1 MIDNNSPTK
10 FIVYEKILE
19 FSKMK
24 GGANEKSVCSGTG
37 IIN

>member
-24 GGANEKSVCSGTG
+24 GGANEKWDWYY
-37 IIN
+37 

>member
-1 MIDNNSPTK
+1 MIDNNSLTK

-24 GGANEKSVCSGTG
+24 GGAKGKSVGDWYY
-37 IIN
+37 